1 MYLEDDRRTV
11 KFSFASSDFLM
22 GLKREV
28 FILIALMAVA
38 WQCVEWSA
46 AGCGHFI
53 IIVDGIEFSNGL
65 CAIHRYMHINL

>member
-28 FILIALMAVA
+28 FILIALMAVV
-38 WQCVEWSA
+38 WYGSVL
-46 AGCGHFI
+46 
-53 IIVDGIEFSNGL
+53 NGVL
-65 CAIHRYMHINL
+65 LVVAIS